1 MTQVLVQ
8 VNDNWADEMDI
19 YGWTICDKDWL
30 DNYLKDIEK
39 YFKNGGEPL
48 IHWVGTNEEIYYR
61 NYDDVFR
68 TLKIKELTDEEAKTI
83 ESLFGSDSRGDT
95 PSLDLEIEEE

>member
-1 MTQVLVQ
+1 MSEVLVQ

-30 DNYLKDIEK
+30 KAYLKDIEE
-39 YFKNGGEPL
+39 YFKNGGEQL
-48 IHWVGTNEEIYYR
+48 LYWVGTNEEIYYR
-61 NYDDVFR
+61 NYNDVFS
-68 TLKIKELTDEEAKTI
+68 TLKIKELSKDEAKSI
-83 ESLFGSDSRGDT
+83 RALFGRDSCGQT